1 MIRFSLSRKVEP
13 TPVETAAAAPLS
25 VAAPTPATPQRD
37 PEIDALCAALQSV
50 VDGKLDARMPAPSSP
65 ALKPLAAVCAAV
77 VARLVETQNLLDTQT
92 LSEGLAEKRRRDE
105 ARQTG
110 EMFNATV
117 AAALRKIEQISAICV
132 RSTETATSAID
143 EMSRRTAEIDD
154 AARRVADMT
163 ASAGR
168 LVQEVAHSSD
178 KAAGTAAD
186 LTGAANR
193 INDVTDLIQNIAFQ
207 TNLLALNASIEAARA
222 GDHGKGF
229 AVVASEVRQ
238 LANRTSHAT
247 TEVQKMVQ
255 GLRDAVQHVELIV
268 DKLRGSGGRLTET
281 TSGVAGA
288 VERQSAA
295 TTQIGANA
303 AQGVQM
309 MSEVRNRVSDIERS
323 IEGLGQS
330 VDVFLNRLTAEPGVT
345 DAEIVFGQT
354 APLDGAL
361 KSLGLGTRDGVLAAF
376 AEVNDA
382 GGLHGRNLS
391 LIAADD
397 GYVPK
402 RAVENIC
409 GMLRDGAIFGI
420 LGPVG
425 TPTSAMTEKVARGG
439 GVPFIGPVTGAAF
452 LRDPHFAHVANLRA
466 SYDQEVRA
474 LIDHA
479 VRRRGVKRIGLMFQ
493 GDAFGQTIS
502 AALEKAM
509 QGSGAT
515 LVGAASYQRADG
527 DVRAATAALAD
538 CGAELVL
545 MGGVSAPSAAFVKA
559 MRAAGY
565 RGGFAAI
572 SFNSGPDFVRAVG
585 PDGEGVLISQV
596 APPPG
601 AGDSVARHVMAL
613 TGAEES
619 DPAVVEGYLIGRFVA
634 EMVER
639 CGPRPTREGFIEAMR
654 GSDGEITVGEM
665 RLRFGGRVT
674 QASDRVF
681 LTTLDGQGRRRLIA
695 AV

>member
-1 MIRFSLSRKVEP
+1 MIRFSLSRKVDPLPASIAEI
-13 TPVETAAAAPLS
+13 AP
-25 VAAPTPATPQRD
+25 APTPTA
-37 PEIDALCAALQSV
+37 PEVREPDLDALCAALQSV
-50 VDGKLDARMPAPSSP
+50 VDGKLDARIPVPASS
-65 ALKPLAAVCAAV
+65 ALKPLGLVCAGV
-77 VARLVETQNLLDTQT
+77 VARLVETQSLLDTQT

-117 AAALRKIEQISAICV
+117 AGALRKIEQISAICV
-132 RSTETATSAID
+132 RSTETATTAID
-143 EMSRRTAEIDD
+143 EMNQRTAEIDD

-238 LANRTSHAT
+238 LANRTSNAT

-281 TSGVAGA
+281 TDGVAGA

-295 TTQIGANA
+295 TTQIGVNA
-303 AQGVQM
+303 AEGVRM

-330 VDVFLNRLTAEPGVT
+330 VDVFLNRLTSEPGVT
-345 DAEIVFGQT
+345 EDQIVFGQT
-354 APLDGAL
+354 APLEGAL
-361 KSLGLGTRDGVLAAF
+361 KSLGQGTRDGVLAAF
-376 AEVNDA
+376 AEVNEA
-382 GGLHGRNLS
+382 GGLHGRRLS

-452 LRDPHFAHVANLRA
+452 LRDPGLGHVVNLRA

-474 LIDHA
+474 LIDQA
-479 VRRRGVKRIGLMFQ
+479 VRRRGMKRIGLMFQ

-502 AALEKAM
+502 AALDKAM
-509 QGSGAT
+509 QGSGAA
-515 LVGAASYQRADG
+515 LVGAASYQRADS
-527 DVRAATAALAD
+527 DIRAATAALAD
-538 CGAELVL
+538 CGAELIL

-565 RGGFAAI
+565 RGGFATI
-572 SFNSGPDFVRAVG
+572 SFNGGLDFVRGVG

-596 APPPG
+596 APPPT

-613 TGAEES
+613 TGADES

-634 EMVER
+634 EMVDR
-639 CGPRPTREGFIEAMR
+639 CGPGPTRDGFIAAMR
-654 GSDGEITVGEM
+654 GEDDEIAVGEM
-665 RLRFGGRVT
+665 RLRFGARVA

-681 LTTLDGQGRRRLIA
+681 LTTLDGQGRRQLIA
-695 AV
+695 GV